1 MRLTKV
7 ATWSA
12 VILTITSLLVSGC
25 SDGKSEIPTAKPPL
39 GAGPPADYLAE
50 TTPGGGPTAKLTLID
65 QLEGT
70 VTAIAGSPDGSTL
83 LVASRGGVIHR
94 ATITQHRS
102 WSTIDFGSPILDLSD
117 QTTTDGERGLLNVMF
132 SPDGRHLFVVFT
144 ALDGAVTLRTYRY
157 SDNKVE
163 LVGDV
168 LKIPHPFSG
177 HNGGGLAIS
186 SDERLLISIGDMGS
200 TRPPLAQALDNRYG
214 KVFSLPIDQAV
225 KGTLVT
231 DDDPNLT
238 LIALG
243 LRNPWRISVDPADDM
258 LWIADVGEARFEEV
272 NQVSLKDKADFPVNF
287 GWPYFEGRS
296 GFTPGAPKD
305 LRETAPFAVLAHSDL
320 VCAIT
325 GGVVYRGSMIKSLVG
340 KYVFGDSCGNSLS
353 ALDSRT
359 AKFSPSAVAKTRDGI
374 TTIGATKAGV
384 IFAGGMNGGVY
395 RLDPND
401 WKVDGVAPASQTS
414 TPGTG
419 SEDQLPVELCEIPEI
434 VKGLAQIIDADAAS
448 ARSAVTSAIEKL
460 QAVKRLAPP
469 EMLQKVES
477 IEEALLTAAD
487 IGEQTG
493 WNTRSAEFKNLV
505 TGLSTGQGRWA
516 DFAKSFQE
524 VSETLANSCPS
535 TASGG

>member
-1 MRLTKV
+1 MRI
-7 ATWSA
+7 ATWGA
-12 VILTITSLLVSGC
+12 GILAITGLLLSGC
-25 SDGKSEIPTAKPPL
+25 VDGKSESPTSKPPP
-39 GAGPPADYLAE
+39 GAGPPAEYVAE
-50 TTPGGGPTAKLTLID
+50 AILGGGPTAKLTLVE
-65 QLEGT
+65 QLGDT

-83 LVASRGGVIHR
+83 LVASRDGVIHR
-94 ATITQHRS
+94 AKITRHRS

-132 SPDGRHLFVVFT
+132 SPNGSHLFVVFT

-157 SDNKVE
+157 SDNKAE

-186 SDERLLISIGDMGS
+186 KDERLLISIGDMGS

-214 KVFSLPIDQAV
+214 KVFSLPIDRAV

-231 DDDPNLT
+231 EDDPSLS

-243 LRNPWRISVDPADDM
+243 LRNPWRISIDDAEDT

-272 NQVSLKDKADFPVNF
+272 NQVSLKDSADFPVNF

-296 GFTPGAPKD
+296 SFTPGAPKD
-305 LRETAPFAVLAHSDL
+305 LHVTAPFAVLAHSDL

-325 GGVVYRGSMIKSLVG
+325 GGVVYRSSMIKPLVG
-340 KYVFGDSCGNSLS
+340 KYVFGDSCGNGLS
-353 ALDSRT
+353 ALDSST
-359 AKFSPSAVAKTRDGI
+359 AKFSPNAVAKSKEGI
-374 TTIGATKAGV
+374 TTIGSTSDGV
-384 IFAGGMNGGVY
+384 IFAGGMNGGLY

-401 WKVDGVAPASQTS
+401 WKVDGVAPEAQTS
-414 TPGTG
+414 MPSDG
-419 SEDQLPVELCEIPEI
+419 SSDELPVELCEIPEI
-434 VKGLAQIIDADAAS
+434 VKSLAQIIDADAAT
-448 ARSAVTSAIEKL
+448 AREAVTSAIEKL

-469 EMLQKVES
+469 EMLQDVES
-477 IEEALLTAAD
+477 IEDALLAAAD
-487 IGEQTG
+487 VGEQTA
-493 WNTRSAEFKNLV
+493 WNTKSPEFKNLV

-516 DFAKSFQE
+516 DFAKSFQK
-524 VSETLANSCPS
+524 VSETLANKCPS